1 MTAVVSIR
9 AARETDLPAILA
21 IYNDAVANTNAI
33 WNETLSDLDGR
44 RSWWRERTARGF
56 PVLVAVAGGEVAGY
70 ASYGD
75 FRPFQGYRFTVENSV
90 YVRKELRGKGIA
102 AALMDALL
110 AEARKQGLHAMVAGI
125 EAGNAASI
133 RLHRRFGFSEVARMP
148 EIGFKFGR
156 WLDLVL
162 MQKIL
167 G

>member
-1 MTAVVSIR
+1 MTAVASIR
-9 AARETDLPAILA
+9 AARQTDLPAILA
-21 IYNDAVANTNAI
+21 IYNDAVANTTAI

-56 PVLVAVAGGEVAGY
+56 PVLVAEAGGEVAGY

-125 EAGNAASI
+125 EAGNATSI

-167 G
+167 